1 MLYACKYMLLDQQV
15 CFIKPVG
22 LTNQIETHKHIN
34 DDPVERVHYNYGYA
48 LIWVVNY
55 DEPT

>member
-1 MLYACKYMLLDQQV
+1 MLLDQQV
-15 CFIKPVG
+15 CFIKSVG